1 MRVVVAGAGGVAG
14 RALLPLLA
22 QHHQVVGLDRPEVVP
37 SDGFQWLVA
46 DIRDWR
52 GLQNALAAVH
62 PVDAVVDLVMA
73 PNSGLGD
80 KDQARMHF
88 DANVTGTWTLFNE
101 ALAGGIR
108 RFVYVSTLNVYGDLS
123 VGMHIESD
131 DLLTNQTR
139 DVVEPYGL
147 TKLLAE
153 RVLAYICATRDATGL
168 ALRLDGLHV
177 PGVQERGGT
186 HVEDLA
192 DAIHLALTAELSGF
206 ASYNL
211 TSRPEYRN
219 TPTDLARTALGWT
232 PKHTF
237 DPNDASLAVANW
249 PTPLTPPLGSVPLPD
264 L

>member
-14 RALLPLLA
+14 RALIPLLA

-37 SDGFQWLVA
+37 TDGVQWLVA

-62 PVDAVVDLVMA
+62 PVDAIVNLVMA
-73 PNSGLGD
+73 PNAGLGD

-88 DANVTGTWTLFNE
+88 DANVTATWTLFNE

-108 RFVYVSTLNVYGDLS
+108 RFVHVSTLNVYGDLT
-123 VGMHIESD
+123 VGTHDESD
-131 DLLTNQTR
+131 DLLRNQTR

-147 TKLLAE
+147 TKLLGE
-153 RVLAYICATRDATGL
+153 RVLEYICATRDATGV

-177 PGVQERGGT
+177 PGVMERSGT
-186 HVEDLA
+186 HVEDFT
-192 DAIHLALTAELSGF
+192 DAVHAALTAPLSGF
-206 ASYNL
+206 AACNL
-211 TSRPEYRN
+211 TARPEHRN
-219 TPTDLARTALGWT
+219 TPIGRANELLGWT
-232 PKHTF
+232 PKHAF
-237 DPNDASLAVANW
+237 DSHPDPTNW